1 MTFRRLFRNKGA
13 VLGALLAAA
22 FLAIGLVGPVLAPK
36 NPGTQRLD
44 RVLTP
49 PGAEFILGT
58 DHLGRDVLSR
68 LFYAGRNSFLIG
80 MGAVAVG
87 LGIGAPLG
95 LTTGFFGGLA
105 DTIAMRVVDVMLS
118 FPGILLALAI
128 ISALGP
134 GLGNV
139 VLAVGISSIPIYAR
153 IVRGTVLRLR
163 GLEFI
168 VAAEA
173 LGAGPARI
181 LAVHLLRN
189 CLGPIVVQ
197 TSLRFAEAIIIG
209 SGLSFL
215 GLGVPP
221 AVPEWGSMLAD
232 GRGYLRSAP
241 WVAVFPGLCL
251 MIAVLGFNLVGD
263 GLRDALDP
271 RLRS

>member
-1 MTFRRLFRNKGA
+1 MTFLRLLRNRGA
-13 VLGALLAAA
+13 VLGALLAAV
-22 FLAIGLVGPVLAPK
+22 FFGVGVVGPVLAPK
-36 NPGTQRLD
+36 DPGTHRLD
-44 RVLTP
+44 RVFAP
-49 PGAEFILGT
+49 PSAEFVLGT

-68 LFYAGRNSFLIG
+68 VLYAGRNSFLIG
-80 MGAVAVG
+80 IGAVAVG
-87 LGIGAPLG
+87 IGIGAPLG
-95 LTTGFFGGLA
+95 LTTGFFGGLM
-105 DTIAMRVVDVMLS
+105 DNIAMRVVDVMLA

-163 GLEFI
+163 NLEFI
-168 VAAEA
+168 LAAEA
-173 LGAGPARI
+173 LGAGPTRI
-181 LAVHLLRN
+181 ITVHLLRN

-197 TSLRFAEAIIIG
+197 TSLRFAEAIIVG

-221 AVPEWGSMLAD
+221 TVPEWGSMLAD

-251 MIAVLGFNLVGD
+251 MTVVLGFNLVGD

-271 RLRS
+271 RLRV

>member
-1 MTFRRLFRNKGA
+1 VTFLRLLRNRGA
-13 VLGALLAAA
+13 VLGALLAAV
-22 FLAIGLVGPVLAPK
+22 FLGVGVVGPVLAPK
-36 NPGTQRLD
+36 DPDTHRLD
-44 RVLTP
+44 RVFAP
-49 PGAEFILGT
+49 PSAEFVLGT

-68 LFYAGRNSFLIG
+68 VLYAGRNSFLIG
-80 MGAVAVG
+80 IGAVAVG

-95 LTTGFFGGLA
+95 LTTGFFGGLV
-105 DTIAMRVVDVMLS
+105 DNIAMRVVDVMLA

-163 GLEFI
+163 TLEFI
-168 VAAEA
+168 LAAEA
-173 LGAGPARI
+173 LGAGPTRI
-181 LAVHLLRN
+181 ITVHLLRN

-197 TSLRFAEAIIIG
+197 TSLRFAEAIIVG

-221 AVPEWGSMLAD
+221 TVPEWGSMLAD

-251 MIAVLGFNLVGD
+251 MTVVLGFNLVGD

-271 RLRS
+271 RLRV